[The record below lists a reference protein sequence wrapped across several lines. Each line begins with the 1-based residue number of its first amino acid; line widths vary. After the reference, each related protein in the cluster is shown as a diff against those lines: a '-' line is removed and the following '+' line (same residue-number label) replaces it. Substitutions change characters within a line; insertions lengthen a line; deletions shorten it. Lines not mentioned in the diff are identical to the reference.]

1 MIGVAIVLLIGV
13 GIGVLLE
20 RKKVVIEVQ
29 DKVKSWF
36 KK

>member
-1 MIGVAIVLLIGV
+1 MIGIAIVLLVGV